1 MKGSLIGVVF
11 APNGGELR
19 SLSNEPKPMVNVMGK
34 PLLIH
39 VADNLRSIGALRV
52 IAAVEDNVNVEGVEL
67 SRLSNDYWG
76 TLKLIIKETPR
87 GSTVV
92 FSSTEYYVPREAY
105 EALLNTH
112 LSMGYDATMLVT
124 AVEDTS
130 SGVVVHVNS
139 EGRVTGLSRG
149 MGPGYLFLNLMVI
162 ERNVFEDYGELNWGS
177 IKAGVH
183 LWNGWFTRVNSP
195 WSLLDLTRNLLSG
208 LRESTISTKARISP
222 KASIEGLV
230 VIDDDAVLD
239 HNCTLRGPVY
249 VGKGA
254 YVGTGALLRNH
265 TSIEEG
271 AVIGANAEVTESL
284 VGPRA
289 TVGRGSFIGASLIGP
304 RAVVEP
310 GVVTLTTTV
319 DRKIGAVIGGGARV
333 GANSVI
339 KPGSV
344 VKPSE
349 LINPLTYYG

>member
-1 MKGSLIGVVF
+1 MRGNLVGVII
-11 APNGGELR
+11 APNGSELR

-34 PLLIH
+34 PLLAH
-39 VADNLRSIGALRV
+39 VVDNLRSIGAFRV
-52 IAAVEDNVNVEGVEL
+52 IAAVEGNVNVNGVEVSKL
-67 SRLSNDYWG
+67 TKDYWG
-76 TLKLIIKETPR
+76 TLTSMVKEAPR

-112 LSMGYDATMLVT
+112 LSMGYDATILVT

-130 SGVVVHVNS
+130 SGVRVNVNG
-139 EGRVTGLSRG
+139 EGKVMGLGSG
-149 MGPGYLFLNLMVI
+149 VGPGYLFLELMAI
-162 ERNVFEDYGELNWGS
+162 EPDALDAGGELNWGS

-183 LWNGWFTRVNSP
+183 LWDGWFTRINSP

-208 LRESTISTKARISP
+208 LRESTISTRAKVSP

-230 VIDDDAVLD
+230 VIDDEATLD

-249 VGKGA
+249 VGRGA
-254 YVGTGALLRNH
+254 YVGTGVLLRNY

-271 AVIGANAEVTESL
+271 AVIGANAEVTESI

-289 TVGRGSFIGASLIGP
+289 TIGRGSFIGASLIGP
-304 RAVVEP
+304 KAVVEP

-319 DRKIGAVIGGGARV
+319 DRKIGAVIGEGARV

-344 VKPSE
+344 VKPGE
-349 LINPLTYYG
+349 LINPLTHYG